1 MFQCDQFGN
10 FCVTV
15 LLFSSVFDITTSVG
29 QQLENLNV
37 LELAL
42 KIPVFKISPMCQEN
56 CNFEGLGFKT

>member
-1 MFQCDQFGN
+1 MISLVTSVLQFC
-10 FCVTV
+10 F
-15 LLFSSVFDITTSVG
+15 FSSVFDITTSVG